1 MNTQEIFKWTAAT
14 VGAIV
19 AVIIIAV
26 VSGWI
31 YGVEDA
37 EVADVPHEAEVAEA
51 AEPAQEEPAPAVEP
65 APAAEPEPAPA
76 AEPEP
81 APAAEPPAAPA
92 PAAGGGELAARLAG
106 GDAAAGV
113 ALLARCRACHTLDEG
128 GARRVGP
135 NIWGIVG
142 KAKGTS
148 EGYAYS
154 DALANAGG
162 TWTFADLDGYLTA
175 PREFMPGTKM
185 TFPGIPDAADRAN
198 AILSLRALSN
208 DPVPLP

>member
-51 AEPAQEEPAPAVEP
+51 AEPAQE
-65 APAAEPEPAPA
+65 EPAPA

-185 TFPGIPDAADRAN
+185 TFPGIPDAAERAN
-198 AILSLRALSN
+198 AILSLRSLSN

>member
-51 AEPAQEEPAPAVEP
+51 AEPAQEEPAPAAEP
-65 APAAEPEPAPA
+65 EPEPAAEPL
-76 AEPEP
+76 
-81 APAAEPPAAPA
+81 AAPA

-198 AILSLRALSN
+198 AILSLRSLSN

>member
-51 AEPAQEEPAPAVEP
+51 AEPAQEEPAPA
-65 APAAEPEPAPA
+65 

-92 PAAGGGELAARLAG
+92 PAAGGGELASRLAG

-198 AILSLRALSN
+198 AILSLRSLSN

>member
-51 AEPAQEEPAPAVEP
+51 AEPAQEEPAPAAEP
-65 APAAEPEPAPA
+65 EPEPAAEPL
-76 AEPEP
+76 
-81 APAAEPPAAPA
+81 AAPA

>member
-51 AEPAQEEPAPAVEP
+51 AEPAQE
-65 APAAEPEPAPA
+65 EPAPA

>member
-51 AEPAQEEPAPAVEP
+51 AEPAQEEPAPAV
-65 APAAEPEPAPA
+65 EPAPA

>member
-51 AEPAQEEPAPAVEP
+51 AEPAQEEPAPAAEP
-65 APAAEPEPAPA
+65 EPEPAAEPL
-76 AEPEP
+76 
-81 APAAEPPAAPA
+81 AAPA

-185 TFPGIPDAADRAN
+185 TFPGIPDAEDRAN
-198 AILSLRALSN
+198 AILSLRSLSN

>member
-19 AVIIIAV
+19 AVIVIAV

-31 YGVEDA
+31 YGVDDAEVAAVQQDTEVA
-37 EVADVPHEAEVAEA
+37 EVADVADEAEAAEA
-51 AEPAQEEPAPAVEP
+51 AEPAQEQPA
-65 APAAEPEPAPA
+65 PEPAPA
-76 AEPEP
+76 AEP
-81 APAAEPPAAPA
+81 AAAPA
-92 PAAGGGELAARLAG
+92 PAAGGGDLVARLAG

-113 ALLARCRACHTLDEG
+113 ALLARCRACHTLNEDG
-128 GARRVGP
+128 PRRVGP

-175 PREFMPGTKM
+175 PRVFLPGTKM

-198 AILSLRALSN
+198 TILSLRALSN

>member
-51 AEPAQEEPAPAVEP
+51 AEPAQED
-65 APAAEPEPAPA
+65 PAPA

>member
-31 YGVEDA
+31 YGVEDT

-51 AEPAQEEPAPAVEP
+51 AEPGQEEP
-65 APAAEPEPAPA
+65 APAAEPT
-76 AEPEP
+76 PEP
-81 APAAEPPAAPA
+81 APP
-92 PAAGGGELAARLAG
+92 AGGGDLAARLAS

-175 PREFMPGTKM
+175 PKEFMPGTKM